1 MKEAE
6 DIELVQRTLSG
17 DRNAFGLLVERYQ
30 NPVYTLAF
38 RMMGDRDEAEEV
50 AQSAFVKAYE
60 KLGSFDPG
68 YKFFSW
74 IYRITHNEAVN
85 ALERHQRHTALDE
98 GTEAVELPS
107 VRSDLHEIVNSCL
120 HELSVN
126 HRSVIVLK
134 HFEGLSYD
142 EVASTL
148 GITEKKVK
156 SRLFSARTALREIMI
171 RKGIRSDD

>member
-6 DIELVQRTLSG
+6 DLELVRRTLSG
-17 DRNAFGLLVERYQ
+17 DRNAFGSLVERYQ
-30 NPVYTLAF
+30 NPVYTLAL

-60 KLGSFDPG
+60 KLASFDPG
-68 YKFFSW
+68 FKFFSW
-74 IYRITHNEAVN
+74 LYRITHNEAVN
-85 ALERHQRHTALDE
+85 ALERKQRHEVLDE
-98 GTEAVELPS
+98 GLEAEDLPD
-107 VRSDLHEIVNSCL
+107 VRSDFNDLVNDCL
-120 HELSVN
+120 LELNVD

-134 HFEGLSYD
+134 HFEGLTYD
-142 EVASTL
+142 EIGRTL

-156 SRLFSARTALREIMI
+156 SRLFSARTVLRDIMT